1 MFPVLLYL
9 FLNDIDVLA
18 EVNPSGGIYLD
29 LLNLQ
34 WWQLIV
40 GIVVALGMSPAPWI
54 TALATGRLLFRG
66 DLDQRLKERDLAHEK
81 ALAQRD
87 AYHEALLRAKDERY
101 AELQQ
106 SNKANADAAR
116 QERERAD
123 RATAQLSEVTEA
135 LEASSHIM
143 AALRDTLTEVAKD
156 G

>member
-1 MFPVLLYL
+1 MYPVLLYL
-9 FLNDIDVLA
+9 LM
-18 EVNPSGGIYLD
+18 EVNPGGGGIYLD

-34 WWQLIV
+34 WWQVLV
-40 GIVVALGMSPAPWI
+40 GILVALGMSPAPWI

-66 DLDQRLKERDLAHEK
+66 DLDQRLKERDIAHEK

-87 AYHEALLRAKDERY
+87 AYHNAILAERDARY
-101 AELQQ
+101 AELQE

-116 QERERAD
+116 QERDRAD
-123 RATAQLSEVTEA
+123 RATGQLSEVTEA

-143 AALRDTLTEVAKD
+143 AALRDTMAEVAKD